1 MCWSKVL
8 SSGFYQCIGCFG
20 SLKVILIRLDLFMLF
35 NALGIIVQLP
45 PSSVLGLVECGL
57 LKLGRV
63 SPHRPV
69 KDRGGSEDIYPLQS
83 Y

>member
-1 MCWSKVL
+1 
-8 SSGFYQCIGCFG
+8 
-20 SLKVILIRLDLFMLF
+20 MLF

-69 KDRGGSEDIYPLQS
+69 KDRGGPEDIYPLLS
-83 Y
+83 YLNSNLR